1 MEIASHPND
10 SGPIAS
16 AETGPPNNLTGL
28 PEGVVASSVTS
39 MGAADGL
46 VKESDSAVLSTLT
59 SPMTDA
65 AEDSSEQTSCVDLD
79 YAASQIQNSQGS
91 TASSVA
97 PARAPLRC
105 SRDLRPPRRRATAK
119 PDAAAATVASRASTA
134 PAQAQSAEAAV
145 FGSSNSGRVPAAE
158 SFACAEKQQGHCFT
172 EQEGPECGKI
182 EGDLASKLV
191 DVRRLGPA
199 HSPMGAGTGLNAH
212 ASVGGSGE
220 LFDHQEA
227 QVFRWSNNSH
237 EVGGSAV
244 QPCLRQTSV
253 SVIDSTRGQGG
264 PYNVPE
270 RHDGSFAL
278 KYTPGMSSAPLLLR
292 AADDR
297 LGGYS
302 STALSSLSE
311 PTVYIPGSTDLPCI
325 SDSSTEL
332 AFLCDTGY
340 WSQPGSAGQAYE
352 LQASSVPMTPSVA
365 METLGKEYNQQAH
378 LLGETLS
385 HLLEGGSAALIRSA
399 LGHSG
404 GQLDMPTINLAR
416 HSATMEDARQPST
429 PGEVSDNLANL
440 CACLQALQ
448 AGPPTD
454 DGVDTMAQLMN
465 GVGHSLL
472 PSAIPQP
479 TTEPRNMST
488 QWSRTSVDNQ
498 LEYAGQGLLPLA
510 TSSLHHDLAHQLQLA
525 ELCSVH
531 ELARNDVSNSWGLRP
546 NTTTTDDRL
555 QLQSYSAQG
564 VVTQQAQAHAQPSLV
579 QASVQGPWPS
589 VANADEGS
597 RLSEIQR
604 KLGVLRQQYNR
615 GGNQEK
621 ARLAPGRTTPRSR
634 QDVQPAMPL
643 VSNPHQNNQLSH
655 NNGPFNNTQGEW
667 IGVPRGVAQPTLNS
681 NMACLQAQQPN
692 VSLQAGLARGNL
704 RHVWVDHNNTMINP
718 QMLQLPNNSRLAQS
732 ANMSVARGGSAQ
744 PVSSMMVSQ
753 QMVSSFS
760 GPVLLQNNSGLM
772 LPPGSCDMER
782 MGLPHGYG
790 SNFRR

>member
-1 MEIASHPND
+1 MEIASYPND
-10 SGPIAS
+10 SVAIAS
-16 AETGPPNNLTGL
+16 AETGQPNNPIGL

-46 VKESDSAVLSTLT
+46 VKESDSAVFSTLT
-59 SPMTDA
+59 SPKTDA
-65 AEDSSEQTSCVDLD
+65 ADESSEQTSCADLD
-79 YAASQIQNSQGS
+79 YASQIQVTQGS

-158 SFACAEKQQGHCFT
+158 SFACAEKQQGHWFT
-172 EQEGPECGKI
+172 EQEGPECGKF
-182 EGDLASKLV
+182 EGDLASMLE

-199 HSPMGAGTGLNAH
+199 HNPTGAGTGLNAL

-220 LFDHQEA
+220 LLDYQEA

-253 SVIDSTRGQGG
+253 SGIDTTRGQGG
-264 PYNVPE
+264 PYNFPE
-270 RHDGSFAL
+270 RNDGSFAM
-278 KYTPGMSSAPLLLR
+278 KYTPGMSSAPLVLR

-332 AFLCDTGY
+332 AFTGY
-340 WSQPGSAGQAYE
+340 CSQPGSAGQAYE
-352 LQASSVPMTPSVA
+352 LQASSVPMAPSVA
-365 METLGKEYNQQAH
+365 METLGEEYNQQAH

-416 HSATMEDARQPST
+416 HSATLEDARQPST
-429 PGEVSDNLANL
+429 PAEVSDNLANL

-448 AGPPTD
+448 AGPPTG

-465 GVGHSLL
+465 GAGRSLL

-498 LEYAGQGLLPLA
+498 LDYGGQGLLPLA

-531 ELARNDVSNSWGLRP
+531 ELARNDVSNSWGMRP

-564 VVTQQAQAHAQPSLV
+564 VVTQQSQALAHPSLV
-579 QASVQGPWPS
+579 EASVQGAWPS

-615 GGNQEK
+615 GGNPEK
-621 ARLAPGRTTPRSR
+621 ARVPGRTTPGSR
-634 QDVQPAMPL
+634 QDVRPAMPL
-643 VSNPHQNNQLSH
+643 VSNPHQNNQLSY

-692 VSLQAGLARGNL
+692 VSLQASLARGNL
-704 RHVWVDHNNTMINP
+704 RHVWVDHNNTMNNP

-744 PVSSMMVSQ
+744 PVSSIMVSR
-753 QMVSSFS
+753 QMVSSLS

-772 LPPGSCDMER
+772 LSPGSCDMER